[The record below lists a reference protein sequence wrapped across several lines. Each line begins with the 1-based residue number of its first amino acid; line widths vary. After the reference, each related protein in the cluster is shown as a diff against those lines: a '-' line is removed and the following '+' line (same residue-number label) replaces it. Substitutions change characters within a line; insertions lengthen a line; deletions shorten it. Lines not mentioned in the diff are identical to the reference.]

1 MQPKRN
7 TWQRE
12 AVRVE
17 LIDAE
22 GFVSAQELHRRLKD
36 AGSTVG
42 LATVYRALASLS
54 DTGDADSLQSPE
66 GETLFRACDSSAH
79 HHHLVC
85 RRCGETH
92 ELEATVVEEWAS
104 RVGAKFGFTEIGH
117 VVDLFG
123 LCAKCSAL
131 AAEAGESAPA
141 EAAS

>member
-17 LIDAE
+17 LVAAP

-36 AGSTVG
+36 SGSAVG
-42 LATVYRALASLS
+42 LATVYRALANLAEV
-54 DTGDADSLQSPE
+54 GDADSLLSPE
-66 GETLFRACDSSAH
+66 GETLFRSCETTEH

-85 RRCGETH
+85 RGCGDTR
-92 ELEATVVEEWAS
+92 ELAATVVEEWAN
-104 RVGAKFGFTEIGH
+104 RVGAQHGFTDIGH

-123 LCAKCSAL
+123 YCPACTAKRSAEHMP
-131 AAEAGESAPA
+131 AAE
-141 EAAS
+141 

>member
-1 MQPKRN
+1 MQPKRH

-17 LIDAE
+17 LTDAP

-36 AGSTVG
+36 SGSTVG

-54 DTGDADSLQSPE
+54 ETGEADSLQSPE
-66 GETLFRACDSSAH
+66 GETLFRSCETTSH

-92 ELEATVVEEWAS
+92 ELEATAVEEWAS
-104 RVGAKFGFTEIGH
+104 KVGAKYGFTDIGH
-117 VVDLFG
+117 VADLFG
-123 LCAKCSAL
+123 LCQKCSAL
-131 AAEAGESAPA
+131 ER
-141 EAAS
+141 

>member
-17 LIDAE
+17 LVDAP

-36 AGSTVG
+36 GGSTVG
-42 LATVYRALASLS
+42 LATVYRALAHLAEV
-54 DTGDADSLQSPE
+54 GDADSLQSPE
-66 GETLFRACDSSAH
+66 GETLFRSCETSAH

-85 RRCGETH
+85 RRCGETR
-92 ELEATVVEEWAS
+92 ELAATVVEDWAG
-104 RVGAKFGFTEIGH
+104 RVGAEHGFTEIGH

-123 LCAKCSAL
+123 LCPECSAL
-131 AAEAGESAPA
+131 ER
-141 EAAS
+141 